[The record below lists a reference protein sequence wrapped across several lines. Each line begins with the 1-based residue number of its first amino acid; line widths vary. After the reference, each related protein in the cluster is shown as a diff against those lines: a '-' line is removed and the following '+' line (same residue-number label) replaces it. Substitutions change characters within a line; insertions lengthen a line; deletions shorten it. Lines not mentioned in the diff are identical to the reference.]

1 MGRALLKHNP
11 QLVLLDEP
19 ARGLDRSARRA
30 MLERARE
37 TWRDQTL
44 LAVTHDL
51 GDTLDCRECWSWTC
65 GTVVEDGAPRTLAA
79 NPQSRYRALLDAE
92 DAVRRSYVVQR
103 AVAARERSSAEN

>member
-1 MGRALLKHNP
+1 
-11 QLVLLDEP
+11 
-19 ARGLDRSARRA
+19 

-51 GDTLDCRECWSWTC
+51 SDTLDLPRVLVVER

-92 DAVRRSYVVQR
+92 DAVRRSLW
-103 AVAARERSSAEN
+103 SSAQWRRVKIGGGKLTEDETREPAWRI